1 MKLQQEKCEKI
12 TSGTKPFSK
21 ADAEKKMAEIPR
33 WQLKD
38 KAIERQY
45 KFEDFKEAMDFVND
59 VAELANQEDHHPDIH
74 ISYNKV
80 TIELSTHKIGGL
92 SENDFIMAAKINE
105 L

>member
-12 TSGTKPFSK
+12 TEGTKPFLKS
-21 ADAEKKMAEIPR
+21 DAEKKMAEIPG

-45 KFEDFKEAMDFVND
+45 KFEDFREAMEFVND
-59 VAELANQEDHHPDIH
+59 IAEVANHEDHHPDIH

-80 TIELSTHKIGGL
+80 TIELSTHKIGGI

>member
-1 MKLQQEKCEKI
+1 MKLQEEKCTPI
-12 TSGTKPFSK
+12 TAETKPFSK
-21 ADAEKKMAEIPR
+21 DDAQKKMPEIPH
-33 WQLKD
+33 WELKD

-45 KFEDFKEAMDFVND
+45 KFEDFREAMEFVND
-59 VAELANQEDHHPDIH
+59 VAEVANHEDHHPDIH

>member
-12 TSGTKPFSK
+12 TEGTKPFSK
-21 ADAEKKMAEIPR
+21 ADAEKKMAEIPG

-45 KFEDFKEAMDFVND
+45 KFEDFREAMEFVND
-59 VAELANQEDHHPDIH
+59 IAEVANHEDHHPDIH